1 MADTTDHRYLQVARA
16 LRKEIVDGVYPVG
29 SQLPTEHQLCE
40 RFSVSRYT
48 VREALRR
55 LRDDNLVASRPR
67 AGTLVVPRPSSDSYV
82 QDVVSINDL
91 LAFATGAQFAIES
104 TGMSV
109 IDDELAARTGL
120 GSGEEWLAV
129 KGFRRID
136 GAEYPVCR
144 TEYYINR
151 AFAGVG
157 RLLPRHTG
165 PIFPL
170 IEDIFG
176 LSIVEVRQEIAA
188 VLISPTLA
196 EQLSVDVG
204 SPGARSAPHLCDL
217 RRRNRPADDQ
227 HPSGVPF
234 PSLDDDAT
242 GPRLISHAAMSNTKL
257 IGGRTVRWDDE
268 RAADAYARGLVGARD
283 AG

>member
-1 MADTTDHRYLQVARA
+1 MSDVQPADHRYLQVART

-67 AGTLVVPRPSSDSYV
+67 TGTLVVPRASSNSYA

-104 TGMSV
+104 TGMVV

-120 GSGEEWLAV
+120 MSGEEWLAV
-129 KGFRRID
+129 RGFRQTEA
-136 GAEYPVCR
+136 AEFPVCR

-151 AFAGVG
+151 AFAAVG
-157 RLLPRHTG
+157 RLLQRHTG

-170 IEDIFG
+170 IEDLFG

-188 VLISPTLA
+188 VLIRPELA
-196 EQLSVDVG
+196 RELSVEAGTPALEVHRRYITSDADVAQVTINTHPA
-204 SPGARSAPHLCDL
+204 SRFRHSMTM
-217 RRRNRPADDQ
+217 RR
-227 HPSGVPF
+227 
-234 PSLDDDAT
+234 
-242 GPRLISHAAMSNTKL
+242 
-257 IGGRTVRWDDE
+257 VR
-268 RAADAYARGLVGARD
+268 G
-283 AG
+283 